1 MKKDID
7 TGQKST
13 INSLVNNS
21 DRNLTL
27 TSYSTHNLDMPV
39 PGGVQGG
46 QNPTQGLVH
55 WMSAVMAEHMT
66 SNTHHDPGVGM
77 HYMWNGAVEVKIS
90 WKKMLLSF
98 VLGITIFLLKFF
110 KINCF
115 ALTFQP
121 KNLISHHNITHCR
134 RRYLGE
140 TLHTQH

>member
-1 MKKDID
+1 MQIDKCTTVINHQVDRKAIKSQRSSPTNEKRSSLKVKKDID

-13 INSLVNNS
+13 SNSLVNNS

-66 SNTHHDPGVGM
+66 SNTHHDPAVGM
-77 HYMWNGAVEVKIS
+77 HYMWNGTVEVGIS
-90 WKKMLLSF
+90 EKMLF
-98 VLGITIFLLKFF
+98 
-110 KINCF
+110 
-115 ALTFQP
+115 
-121 KNLISHHNITHCR
+121 IS
-134 RRYLGE
+134 GF
-140 TLHTQH
+140 